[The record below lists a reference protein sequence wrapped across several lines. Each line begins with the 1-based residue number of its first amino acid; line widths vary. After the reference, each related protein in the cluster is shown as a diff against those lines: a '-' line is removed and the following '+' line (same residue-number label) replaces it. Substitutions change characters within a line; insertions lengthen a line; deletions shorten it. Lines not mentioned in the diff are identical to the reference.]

1 MMWRF
6 VRHLPVVAAVSLSTA
21 WANPVSLSQAWQAAR
36 QHDPSFQAAVAERE
50 AGQAERAIGR
60 AGLLPQVSGTIGRSR
75 MHGHIESPDARG
87 NMVRQDLDYD
97 SNTNDLSVRQMVF
110 DWEAISAYRQGGA
123 KAEMALATFDVHA
136 NENSERLINRYF
148 QVLLANQQLHIA
160 QKNVEATAK
169 HVDIAQRYYQRGEGT
184 ITSVHEAQARHDMGQ
199 ARLLSAQDGLVISR
213 RELQE
218 MIGSNPAQVYGLKTE
233 LDVEV
238 LQPSYLEAW
247 LNRAFERNAEIRA
260 ATQDVQVSALE
271 IQRTFSGHL
280 PSVHVVGSVRK
291 VDGETLSTRNQE
303 ASTRSFGVQINVP
316 IFSGGRTQAQVNQAQ
331 YNHERSQFE
340 KAALQEQIAVEVTRQ
355 YQGVLSGAQHI
366 KALSKAVSSN
376 QQAIT
381 AAERGYLGGTA
392 SIRDILDAQ
401 DRLYGAELDLTKARL
416 DYVLARLM
424 LAAVT
429 DGLDGGMIQQV
440 SDTYFD
446 PQPLQLL

>member
-6 VRHLPVVAAVSLSTA
+6 VRHLPVVAALSLSTA

-36 QHDPSFQAAVAERE
+36 QHDPGYQAAVAERE

-60 AGLLPQVSGTIGRSR
+60 AGLLPQISGTIGRTR
-75 MHGHIESPDARG
+75 MHGHLESPDARG

-97 SNTNDLSVRQMVF
+97 SNVNELSVRQMVF
-110 DWEAISAYRQGGA
+110 DWGAISAYRQGGA
-123 KAEMALATFDVHA
+123 KAEMALATFDVNA

-160 QKNVEATAK
+160 QKNVEATAQ
-169 HVDIAQRYYQRGEGT
+169 HVDIAQRYFERGEGT
-184 ITSVHEAQARHDMGQ
+184 ITAVHEAQARHDMGQ
-199 ARLLSAQDGLVISR
+199 ARLLAAQDGLVIAR

-218 MIGSNPAQVYGLKTE
+218 MIGFNPSQVYGLKE
-233 LDVEV
+233 DLDLDP

-247 LNRAFERNAEIRA
+247 LERAMQRNAQIRA
-260 ATQDVQVSALE
+260 AAHDVQVSALE

-280 PSVHVVGSVRK
+280 PTIHVMGNVRK
-291 VDGETLSTRNQE
+291 VEGETLSTRNQE
-303 ASTRSFGVQINVP
+303 ASTRSIGVQLNVP
-316 IFSGGRTQAQVNQAQ
+316 LFSGGRTQAQVNQAK

-340 KAALQEQIAVEVTRQ
+340 KAALEEQIAVEVTRQ

-366 KALSKAVSSN
+366 NALSKAVESN
-376 QQAIT
+376 QLAIV
-381 AAERGYLGGTA
+381 AAEQGYLGGTA
-392 SIRDILDAQ
+392 SIREILDAQ
-401 DRLYGAELDLTKARL
+401 DRLYQAELDLTKARL

-429 DGLDGGMIQQV
+429 DGLDGSLIQQV
-440 SDTYFD
+440 SDTYFSA
-446 PQPLQLL
+446 QPLTL